1 MRQHPP
7 QHLALKPPPLW
18 LLPPA
23 PLPSPLHQL
32 LPRPK
37 QASLAGSNNCLPPLQ
52 RLWHLPKR
60 LVRTSS
66 AKNAVAVMAHVAE
79 SHAVKAAVDAVKAV
93 VNPAVKVAVK
103 VVKDAADVV
112 AVVDAAVV
120 SAQPP
125 VSVNALM
132 PKANP
137 SPKT

>member
-1 MRQHPP
+1 MRRHLP

-37 QASLAGSNNCLPPLQ
+37 QASLAGSNNCLPPRQ
-52 RLWHLPKR
+52 RQWHLPKR
-60 LVRTSS
+60 PLRTSN
-66 AKNAVAVMAHVAE
+66 AKNAVAVMAHVAV
-79 SHAVKAAVDAVKAV
+79 SHAVKAVVDAVKA
-93 VNPAVKVAVK
+93 